1 MITTSVK
8 SYTEINSFPPTI
20 LPNTWLPQNYPDAW
34 NYQNTDFPR
43 WTFNTILI
51 LACTLPGVLLTASL
65 CAYGFA
71 RLRFPGRN
79 IWFALVLASIML
91 PPQVTLIPL
100 YVLFLKLGW
109 LNTFLPLIVPAW
121 FGGGALNIFLMRQ
134 FFLQI
139 PHELDEAAII
149 DGAGHFTIWWRIYM
163 PLSKPVLITVALL
176 STLLIWN
183 DFFGPLI
190 YLSSPSNYTLALGL
204 NLFQS
209 TFVSRIDYIM
219 AMSTLMVLPMILLF
233 VFAQRYIVQGFIS
246 SGLKG

>member
-1 MITTSVK
+1 
-8 SYTEINSFPPTI
+8 
-20 LPNTWLPQNYPDAW
+20 
-34 NYQNTDFPR
+34 
-43 WTFNTILI
+43 
-51 LACTLPGVLLTASL
+51 
-65 CAYGFA
+65 
-71 RLRFPGRN
+71 
-79 IWFALVLASIML
+79 ML

-190 YLSSPSNYTLALGL
+190 YLSSPDNYTLALGL
-204 NLFQS
+204 NLFQG
-209 TFVSRIDYIM
+209 
-219 AMSTLMVLPMILLF
+219 LF
-233 VFAQRYIVQGFIS
+233 VIAHRLHHGHLDPDGAADDPDVRARPALHRAGVHLERPQGIGQRRRP
-246 SGLKG
+246 SGHVCGQRPDDGARRRRMSRTRCGSAGHPGGLRRSTPR